1 MDHFVTVHLRHMAA
15 QQPNVAQ
22 VLSLQE
28 DFSAEWDATLTMW
41 RVSCSSDLAMTKFK
55 HSYLLAH
62 KDR

>member
-15 QQPNVAQ
+15 QQQNVAQ

-41 RVSCSSDLAMTKFK
+41 RVSCSKRFSDDEIQA
-55 HSYLLAH
+55 LLLTGPQG
-62 KDR
+62 